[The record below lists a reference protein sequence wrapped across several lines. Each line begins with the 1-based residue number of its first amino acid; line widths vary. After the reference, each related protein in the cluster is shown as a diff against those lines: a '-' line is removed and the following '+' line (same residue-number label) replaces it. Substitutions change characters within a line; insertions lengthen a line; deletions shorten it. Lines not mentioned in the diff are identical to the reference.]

1 VTRATVTD
9 TPAVLDMVGRC
20 SSISLFHRF
29 HGPSD
34 GLVYTRALLARQSI
48 DETLV
53 AWHGDACVGLASL
66 TRDRDGAS
74 HLGVLV
80 EDAWQRRGVGR
91 RLVSALFVW
100 ARAKGVRS
108 VHADVLGEDRFIVE
122 ALHWAGQMTVAI
134 ACGTYSVDIDLHSP
148 RANLPDWRSVV

>member
-1 VTRATVTD
+1 KGSGPLDRSSRPRGWKGRPDPLTMTAVMIHTDQYMTSVITTQGSPARPAQPPVGNWISVKPATVTD

-20 SSISLFHRF
+20 SAVSLFHRF

-34 GLVYTRALLARQSI
+34 GLLYTRALLAGQSI

-53 AWHGDACVGLASL
+53 AWHGDACVGLATLS
-66 TRDRDGAS
+66 RDRDGAS

-91 RLVSALFVW
+91 RLVSAL
-100 ARAKGVRS
+100 
-108 VHADVLGEDRFIVE
+108 
-122 ALHWAGQMTVAI
+122 
-134 ACGTYSVDIDLHSP
+134 
-148 RANLPDWRSVV
+148 